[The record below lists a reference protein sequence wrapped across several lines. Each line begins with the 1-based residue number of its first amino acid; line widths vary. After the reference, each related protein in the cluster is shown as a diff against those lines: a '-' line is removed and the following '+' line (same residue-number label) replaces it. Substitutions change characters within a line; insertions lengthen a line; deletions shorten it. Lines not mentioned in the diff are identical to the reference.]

1 MTHAA
6 AGRRGAAGDEA
17 DDRLFGA
24 GRLQILGA
32 HDLGVAADLADHD
45 DALGLGIP
53 HEHFQALDEVGAIHR
68 VAADADAGRLAE
80 ADSRGLGHG
89 FIGERA
95 RARDDA
101 DLAALV
107 DVARHD
113 ADLALARRDHA
124 RAVRPDQ
131 ARLGAG

>member
-6 AGRRGAAGDEA
+6 AGRRGAAGNEA
-17 DDRLFGA
+17 DNRLLGA
-24 GRLQILGA
+24 GRFQVFGA
-32 HDLGVAADLADHD
+32 LDLGVAADLADHD

-53 HEHFQALDEVGAIHR
+53 HEHFQALDEVGTVHR
-68 VAADADAGRLAE
+68 IAADADAGRLAE
-80 ADSRGLGHG
+80 TNGRGLCDR

-107 DVARHD
+107 DVTRHD
-113 ADLALARRDHA
+113 ADLAFARRDDA

-131 ARLGAG
+131 ARL